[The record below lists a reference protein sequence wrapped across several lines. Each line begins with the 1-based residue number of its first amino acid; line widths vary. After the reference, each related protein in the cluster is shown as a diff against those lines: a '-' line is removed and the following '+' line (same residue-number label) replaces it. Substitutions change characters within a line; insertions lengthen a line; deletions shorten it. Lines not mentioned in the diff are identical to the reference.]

1 MRIMKLLFLTLLPVL
16 LVASLFSTASYAAAP
31 DRITGAL
38 TGGPTVTLKGNVH
51 HKALPKYDQ
60 GPADPALRLGYVT
73 LLTVPTAAQQKAL
86 TQLLAEQQDR
96 RSPNYHKW
104 LTAEQWA
111 DRFGLSHGDVQKL
124 TEWLKSQGFT
134 VQSVAHGRNWIV
146 FSGTVSQMQNAFGL
160 EFHRYNVDGEM
171 HVANANSP
179 RIPAALAGIVS
190 GLRGLHDF
198 YLKPM
203 AARNTRAA
211 HVARPDY
218 YDPIFNSPAPQNFL
232 APGDIATMYDIDAL
246 YNATPTK
253 IDGTGQKLVIAG
265 QTDIFLADIN
275 DFRAGFGLSPISGC
289 TSSSTTGL
297 LTACNSSN
305 FQYVL
310 VPNAPDPGALS
321 KFGDITEADLDI
333 EWSGAVARGAQII
346 YVNAPII
353 VNSTTGALV
362 SGGVTDAWYY
372 AVDSQT
378 TLRETVISLSYGSC
392 EFGDNFVLDATG
404 NPLSDEVEL
413 MKSNTE
419 GITFL
424 NSSGDS
430 GAAACDGGT
439 NPNTNP
445 HNLAVGGLAVGYP
458 ASSPEVTAVGGTALT
473 PAGLLSPFWTT
484 SNGANGG
491 SAQNPPLPETSWND
505 DNELSSVYPNRYPTP
520 ASVQENYAI
529 VATGGGPSNC
539 AQQSPDNSNCVSGFG
554 KPWWQNV
561 TISGQAGA
569 RFVPDVSLAASPN
582 FPGYI
587 FCTPQSA
594 WISGSTSTA
603 STCVN
608 GIAAALALTD
618 SANPPNPTPS
628 LVGGTSASTP
638 VMAGIVALLNQYLG
652 ASGLGNINPTL
663 YGLAATAPNAFHP
676 ATTGDNKVA
685 CEAGQPAAPWPTAL
699 QCPGTAGTTG
709 SFGFS
714 ASNSDAA
721 TGYNVVTGLGS
732 VDANNLAIQWN
743 SAPAPPDFTLTPTV
757 ASLDVPQGSSV
768 DATVNVAFQ
777 GAFAGTVSFTCVEP
791 ANLTESTCLAPPSIN
806 ASGAVSFHITTTAAT
821 ASVLR
826 PSNPAAPNHG
836 TGIVF
841 ALLLP
846 GLLGVVFT
854 AGSLRSLRSLRSIRL
869 LGLIVLL
876 GLSTLWLGSCGG
888 SNGSN
893 SNPGTPKGTYTIT
906 VNATSTGAPTV
917 STSFQLVV
925 Q

>member
-1 MRIMKLLFLTLLPVL
+1 MRILKLLLPAL
-16 LVASLFSTASYAAAP
+16 SIASLFSSLTYAQRP
-31 DRITGAL
+31 DRISGEL

-51 HKALPKYDQ
+51 RKALPKYDQ

-104 LTAEQWA
+104 LTADQWA

-146 FSGTVSQMQNAFGL
+146 FSGTVSQMQSAFGI
-160 EFHRYNVDGEM
+160 EFRRYNVDGEM
-171 HVANANSP
+171 HVANATPP

-218 YDPIFNSPAPQNFL
+218 HDPIFNSPAPQNFL

-253 IDGTGQKLVIAG
+253 IDGAGQKLVIAG
-265 QTDIFLADIN
+265 QTDIYLADIN
-275 DFRAGFGLSPISGC
+275 DFRAGFGLSGISGC

-321 KFGDITEADLDI
+321 PFGDITEADLDI

-372 AVDSQT
+372 AVDNQT

-404 NPLSDEVEL
+404 NPLSDETEL
-413 MKSNTE
+413 MKANTE

-430 GAAACDGGT
+430 GAATCDGGT

-473 PAGLLSPFWTT
+473 PAGLVSPYWGT
-484 SNGANGG
+484 SNGAFGV

-505 DNELSSVYPNRYPTP
+505 DNELSAVYPGTYPTP
-520 ASVQENYAI
+520 ASVQEGYAI
-529 VATGGGPSNC
+529 VATGGGASNC

-561 TISGQAGA
+561 TISGQASS

-594 WISGSTSTA
+594 WITGSTNTA
-603 STCVN
+603 STCAS
-608 GIAAALALTD
+608 GIAAALALHD
-618 SANPPNPTPS
+618 SATPPNPTPS

-638 VMAGIVALLNQYLG
+638 VMAGIVALLNQSLG

-663 YGLAATAPNAFHP
+663 YALASTAPNAFHP

-685 CEAGQPAAPWPTAL
+685 CEAGQPPAPWPTAL
-699 QCPGTAGTTG
+699 QCPGTAGTVG

-714 ASNSDAA
+714 ASISDAA
-721 TGYNVVTGLGS
+721 TGYNLVTGLGS
-732 VDANNLAIQWN
+732 VDANNLAIAFA
-743 SAPAPPDFTLTPTV
+743 SPPAPPDFTLTPTV
-757 ASLDVPQGSSV
+757 ATFLIAQGSPI
-768 DATVNVAFQ
+768 DATVTVTLN
-777 GAFAGTVSFTCVEP
+777 GTFAGTLTFTCNDP
-791 ANLTESTCLAPPSIN
+791 ASESVCTVPPPTN
-806 ASGAVSFHITTTAAT
+806 ASGRVSFHITTKAPTVAM
-821 ASVLR
+821 LR
-826 PSNPAAPNHG
+826 PSNRG
-836 TGIVF
+836 TPIF
-841 ALLLP
+841 YAALLP
-846 GLLGVVFT
+846 SLLGIMFT
-854 AGSLRSLRSLRSIRL
+854 AGSRRRSLRGMRF
-869 LGLIVLL
+869 LGLIIAL
-876 GLSTLWLGSCGG
+876 GFSTLWLASCGGGG
-888 SNGSN
+888 SNGTKD
-893 SNPGTPKGTYTIT
+893 PGTPKGPYTIT
-906 VNATSTGAPTV
+906 VNATSGTETGTP
-917 STSFQLVV
+917 STFQLIV